1 MNSHWYKDYL
11 PVSDLSEEES
21 LGENSGLKMLP
32 LVGEN
37 KRVIDFGCATGSFAQ
52 LLTEQNC
59 QVTGVELNRK
69 TAKIAEQY
77 CEQVIVADLD
87 CVSVVDILPRQAF
100 DVAVFGDVLEH
111 LRDPWRVLEETR
123 QLLKPE
129 GYVVASIPNIAHGAI
144 RLALLQGRFE
154 YTEMGIL
161 DNTHLRFFTR
171 ETVEKL
177 FERGG
182 YFIDTIERTK
192 RAIFSKSNLIP
203 SIDKDSF
210 DSKLIEQI
218 EQDKDASTLQF
229 IVRAFPLSLEGKYA
243 SLNEQYSQLVD
254 KWEKSQC
261 QLQQTQVDLERSL
274 QQAALTQSQ
283 LQQTQ
288 TELEHSQ
295 SQLQQTQTELERSL
309 RQAALT
315 ESQLQQMQAQLEH
328 SHSQIQQTQADL
340 QQVEATI
347 AGMQMSKF
355 WKLRTA
361 WFKLKK
367 LLGQLNED

>member
-192 RAIFSKSNLIP
+192 RAIFSKSILIP

-218 EQDKDASTLQF
+218 EQDQDANTLQF
-229 IVRAFPLSLEGKYA
+229 IIRAFPLSLEGKYA

-254 KWEKSQC
+254 KWEKSQS
-261 QLQQTQVDLERSL
+261 QLQQTQVELERSL

-288 TELEHSQ
+288 VELERSQ
-295 SQLQQTQTELERSL
+295 FQLQQTQVELERS
-309 RQAALT
+309 QF
-315 ESQLQQMQAQLEH
+315 QLQQMQAQLEH
-328 SHSQIQQTQADL
+328 SQSQIQQTQADL
-340 QQVEATI
+340 QQAEATI

-361 WFKLKK
+361 WFKLKRVM
-367 LLGQLNED
+367 GRATDG